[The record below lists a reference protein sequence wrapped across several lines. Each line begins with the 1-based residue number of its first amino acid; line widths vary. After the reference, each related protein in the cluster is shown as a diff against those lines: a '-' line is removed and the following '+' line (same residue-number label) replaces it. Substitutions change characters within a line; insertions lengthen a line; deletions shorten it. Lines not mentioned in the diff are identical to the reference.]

1 MAKTTTPDAAHEF
14 REVKVAVVIDGKTF
28 KTDHGESVRLVNL
41 YVPPMGVP
49 GCYAARKRL
58 QNLIG
63 DKVVRIRIEP
73 RQVDRYGRTIAIL
86 AT

>member
-1 MAKTTTPDAAHEF
+1 MAKTKTSTALPEF
-14 REVKVAVVIDGKTF
+14 REVKVARVIDGKTF
-28 KTDHGESVRLVNL
+28 ETDHGESVQLVNM

-58 QNLIG
+58 QSLIG

-73 RQVDRYGRTIAIL
+73 KRVDRYGRTIAIL
-86 AT
+86 AA